1 LPQVMGLMSPLVLSL
16 QGFGAP
22 IATAMHYRPAFLIFI
37 GLLVVSAFI
46 SRNFAKPSAEPK

>member
-37 GLLVVSAFI
+37 GLLVVSALI
-46 SRNFAKPSAEPK
+46 SRNFAKPSAGAN